1 MAARCGVPVLLH
13 SQCSHE
19 GGHALGSDRIGKF
32 AACFEGGADD
42 EAISDGQEVADVR
55 QGHAAAKENFPF
67 TRWLLSFSSELSW
80 LPARKLSRRKA
91 PLRWQ
96 GNCGNVSSRL

>member
-1 MAARCGVPVLLH
+1 MKRSRAGSKSPGKPTRKTRRERNRGIITDDSMAARCGVPVLLH

-55 QGHAAAKENFPF
+55 QGHAAAKE
-67 TRWLLSFSSELSW
+67 
-80 LPARKLSRRKA
+80 KV
-91 PLRWQ
+91 
-96 GNCGNVSSRL
+96 CGWAG